1 MMLAIMRA
9 QALTTLRDR
18 GALVMT
24 FVLPPLLF
32 LLFAAIF
39 AGAGGDTARVTVA
52 AARSTDA
59 PAAEALLAALAEAPD
74 LEVTRV
80 AEADVARRV
89 ADGAADVGLVVRGD
103 PAAATDKPPLLVLG
117 DPGRAVAGSLLLARL
132 HEVLGHVLPGIA
144 MRRVAEQI
152 QVLVG
157 PFTPDQKDRL
167 EQSIAK
173 AKELVADGAADLVER
188 RPVARLTD
196 APTTAYYAGAIAML
210 FLLFSAVLGAA
221 SLVDERRS
229 GVFDRVVMARGG
241 LVALVS
247 GKMAF
252 LIVQGLALSAALLAV
267 AQIAYGVPALA
278 HAATLAVVS
287 LAAAA
292 SAAGIALPI
301 AAASRT
307 RHQAQTLSTFAVLL
321 LSAVGGSMVPRFLMP
336 HWLQQAG
343 SLTPTA
349 WGIEAF
355 QGALWRGETLLQLL
369 PSLAALLIFAG
380 AGWVLAVIL
389 VHRSVRLG

>member
-1 MMLAIMRA
+1 MVLAIMRA

-18 GALVMT
+18 GALAMT

-52 AARSTDA
+52 VAQTSDA
-59 PAAEALLAALAEAPD
+59 PAAAALIAALAEAPD
-74 LEVTRV
+74 LDVTRV
-80 AEADVARRV
+80 PEADVEARV
-89 ADGAADVGLVVRGD
+89 ASGAADVGLVVRGD
-103 PAAATDKPPLLVLG
+103 PAAATDKPPLLILA
-117 DPGRAVAGSLLLARL
+117 DPGRQVAGAILMARL
-132 HEVLGHVLPGIA
+132 QRVLGYQLPGIA
-144 MRRVAEQI
+144 MRRVAAQL

-157 PFTPDQKDRL
+157 EFTPEQKDRL
-167 EQSIAK
+167 EQSVAK
-173 AKELVADGAADLVER
+173 APELVADGAVDLVER
-188 RPVARLTD
+188 RPVARLKDEPAVT
-196 APTTAYYAGAIAML
+196 YYAGAIAML

-229 GVFDRVVMARGG
+229 GVFDRVVMAKGG
-241 LVALVS
+241 LVALVT

-252 LIVQGLALSAALLAV
+252 LVIQGLALSAVLMAV
-267 AQIAYGVPALA
+267 AGLVYGVPVLA
-278 HAATLAVVS
+278 NLGPLIVVS

-292 SAAGIALPI
+292 SAAGIALPL

-321 LSAVGGSMVPRFLMP
+321 VSAVGGSMVPRFLMP

-343 SLTPTA
+343 TLTPTA

-355 QGALWRGETLLQLL
+355 QGALWRGDSLAALL
-369 PSLAALLIFAG
+369 PSLAVLLIFAG
-380 AGWVLAVIL
+380 AGWALSVLL